1 MTFWHI
7 KCLVSL
13 MEESKISIKNK
24 ILTLAEK
31 SVSLKEFKFKEKIV
45 FLVVHLV

>member
-1 MTFWHI
+1 
-7 KCLVSL
+7 
-13 MEESKISIKNK
+13 MEENKISIKNK

-31 SVSLKEFKFKEKIV
+31 SVSLKEYPNSMKKIV